1 MEGSDSGMI
10 WDEPWTQIALQ
21 PGGTTIPPPKTPLEA
36 GQRFEVLLAS
46 KLDLGLWADFVGT
59 RWTRQ
64 ELAQRLEGAFIPC
77 LWFREQLVA
86 TCVLRRRPLETT
98 CVLRRRPPIW
108 ILETLRAK
116 ERQGYGRA
124 LLRATI
130 PWLYAADGGPF
141 TMMYVWELSLPGL
154 VSAWTRGWLTSA
166 TRLQYGWSWTEDG
179 APCGFCPGQGWEPLG
194 PRLTLPTLFQDASG
208 SAVVSDSGL
217 GDGWGYI
224 SIVRGAPNWSAIAKK
239 GGWRYLWMRSA
250 VGPTGFRW
258 SGEFIVVGALNHR
271 GGPLP
276 SEWITAEIASA

>member
-1 MEGSDSGMI
+1 MI

-36 GQRFEVLLAS
+36 GQRFEVVTAS

-59 RWTRQ
+59 RWTRE
-64 ELAQRLEGAFIPC
+64 ELAQRLEGAVMPC
-77 LWFREQLVA
+77 LWYRDQLVA
-86 TCVLRRRPLETT
+86 TCVLRRSQG
-98 CVLRRRPPIW
+98 VW

-116 ERQGYGRA
+116 KGNGRA
-124 LLRATI
+124 LLRATV
-130 PWLYAADGGPF
+130 PWLYAAAAGPF

-154 VSAWTRGWLTSA
+154 VSAWARGWLTSA
-166 TRLQYGWSWTEDG
+166 TRLQYGWSWTEEG
-179 APCGFCPGQGWEPLG
+179 APCGFCPDQRWEPLG
-194 PRLTLPTLFQDASG
+194 PRLTLPTLFQDTSG

-224 SIVRGAPNWSAIAKK
+224 STVRGAPNWSAIAKK
-239 GGWRYLWMRSA
+239 GDWRHLWIRSEA
-250 VGPTGFRW
+250 GPAGFRW

-276 SEWITAEIASA
+276 SEWITAEIASD